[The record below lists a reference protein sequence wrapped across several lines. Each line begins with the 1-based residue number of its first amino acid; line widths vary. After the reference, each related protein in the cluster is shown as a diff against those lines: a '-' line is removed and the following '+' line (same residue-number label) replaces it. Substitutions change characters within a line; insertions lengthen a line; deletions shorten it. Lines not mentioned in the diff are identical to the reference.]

1 MYEFRCLSYTT
12 FGKNVKNLSNVVR
25 IYKNVLKNP
34 RQIVTIILGRNWFNY
49 KYIWRTK
56 NE

>member
-1 MYEFRCLSYTT
+1 MYEFAGLSHTT
-12 FGKNVKNLSNVVR
+12 FGKNVKNLSILVR

-49 KYIWRTK
+49 KYMWRTK

>member
-1 MYEFRCLSYTT
+1 MYEFAGLSHTT
-12 FGKNVKNLSNVVR
+12 FSKNVKNLSILVC

-49 KYIWRTK
+49 KYMWRTK

>member
-1 MYEFRCLSYTT
+1 MYEFSCSSYTT

-25 IYKNVLKNP
+25 IYKNVLKNL